1 MPETPKNILDHYRA
15 AVVANPGSAEAH
27 ANLGWG
33 YYGQKQYAEAIKEFQ
48 EALSLDANWLDAH
61 YGLGLAHKG
70 AGLKAEALA
79 AFEKVAALAPGLPDV
94 VRAQMLRRLAHGHI
108 NAIKTGDWDLDK
120 ELRHREA

>member
-1 MPETPKNILDHYRA
+1 MPETLKNILDHYRA
-15 AVVANPGSAEAH
+15 AVAANPTSAEAH

-48 EALSLDANWLDAH
+48 EALSLDTNWLDAY

-70 AGLKAEALA
+70 AGSKVEALA
-79 AFEKVAALAPGLPDV
+79 AFEKAAALAPGLPDL
-94 VRAQMLRRLAHGHI
+94 VRGHMLTRLAHGHI